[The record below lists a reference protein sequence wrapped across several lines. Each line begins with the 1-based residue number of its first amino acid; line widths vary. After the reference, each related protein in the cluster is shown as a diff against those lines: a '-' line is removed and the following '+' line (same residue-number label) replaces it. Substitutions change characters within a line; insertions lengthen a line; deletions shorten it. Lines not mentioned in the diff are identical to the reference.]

1 MAPSKARSQRSATQ
15 LDAAQ
20 AAAQYHSVVV
30 SAALATA
37 TLDSRSAIS
46 PDLTLTSRMKSS
58 STEYT
63 FLYL

>member
-1 MAPSKARSQRSATQ
+1 
-15 LDAAQ
+15 
-20 AAAQYHSVVV
+20 
-30 SAALATA
+30 
-37 TLDSRSAIS
+37 LDSRSAIS

>member
-1 MAPSKARSQRSATQ
+1 MAPGKARSERSATQ

-46 PDLTLTSRMKSS
+46 PDLSSRMKSS
-58 STEYT
+58 SNEYT